1 MAQKKE
7 LSLAKTYLKSGKDLD
22 KAEKL
27 MTDLLK
33 KDSENRKNEKI
44 YLTWFQIV
52 TKQYEIANEKLY
64 LKQKYDTTA
73 FFDLTRKLF
82 SIGATLD
89 TLDAMPDAKG
99 RLKLRYREDNAELL
113 GRQDATF
120 YRL

>member
-33 KDSENRKNEKI
+33 KDPENQKNEKI

-73 FFDLTRKLF
+73 FFDLTRPLVPRW
-82 SIGATLD
+82 IHWMRCPTRRVG
-89 TLDAMPDAKG
+89 
-99 RLKLRYREDNAELL
+99 
-113 GRQDATF
+113 
-120 YRL
+120 